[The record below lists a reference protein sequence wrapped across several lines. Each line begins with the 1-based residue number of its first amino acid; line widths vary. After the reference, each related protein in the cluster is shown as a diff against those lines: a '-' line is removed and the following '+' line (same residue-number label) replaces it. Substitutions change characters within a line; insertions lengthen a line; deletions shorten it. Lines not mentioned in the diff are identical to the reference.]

1 MRIPF
6 FYKLFIPLLF
16 SSVLLLIGM
25 SALINHNFQ
34 QGLQEYLNQEE
45 VAKTKLLA
53 ERLVKYYSEQ
63 DGWQQVT
70 ETPNV
75 WASLIREIGE
85 RPPPPRR
92 EKTPQ
97 EQEHL
102 QPNNSDF
109 ITPLSIRLSLLS
121 TDGQYLIESAIQNQ
135 SLSSDAFVH
144 KKIPVMLHNKQ
155 IATLDLLQNTQIS
168 NQLAKGFLYS
178 QSKNTFT
185 ITLAT
190 LLLTLFVAF
199 VLVKILLKPLKALHK
214 ASDAVQKGN
223 LDAQVINHGNDE
235 VSDLIH
241 SFNQLVST
249 LKQQKKIRDQ
259 WLSDIS
265 HELRTPLAVL
275 KSEIEALQDGIR
287 PMNPKYIGSL
297 HRQVENLTNLVED
310 LYALSLSDTDPHL
323 VEQNHPVDV
332 REILSAVGESYA
344 LRLSQK
350 QISIDLTKV
359 STHAVSLKINAK
371 NLQQLFSNL
380 LENSYRYTNEGGLV
394 KVSLLE
400 SHHNVIIEI
409 EDSNPGVSDEE
420 LPKLFE
426 RLYRVDKSRSRANGG
441 SGLGLSICQKIVTA
455 HSGTIRAN
463 HSKLGGIKVIITLP
477 KNP

>member
-1 MRIPF
+1 M
-6 FYKLFIPLLF
+6 
-16 SSVLLLIGM
+16 IGM

-53 ERLVKYYSEQ
+53 ERLVKYYSEEN
-63 DGWQQVT
+63 GWQQVT
-70 ETPNV
+70 ESPHV
-75 WASLIREIGE
+75 WANLLRQIGE
-85 RPPPPRR
+85 LPPPPRR
-92 EKTPQ
+92 DRPRRDRPQ
-97 EQEHL
+97 QEPENL
-102 QPNNSDF
+102 QQNNSDF
-109 ITPLSIRLSLLS
+109 ITPLSIRLSLL
-121 TDGQYLIESAIQNQ
+121 TNNGQYLIESAIQNEPH
-135 SLSSDAFVH
+135 SNHSFVH
-144 KKIPVMLHNKQ
+144 KKIPVMLQNKQ

-168 NQLAKGFLYS
+168 NKLAKAFLYS

-223 LDAQVINHGNDE
+223 LETQVNSYGNDE
-235 VSDLIH
+235 VSDLIQ

-249 LKQQKKIRDQ
+249 LKQQKIIRDQ

-310 LYALSLSDTDPHL
+310 LYALSLSDTDTHL
-323 VEQNHPVDV
+323 VEQNHPVDI
-332 REILSAVGESYA
+332 REILNSVGESYA

-350 QISIDLTKV
+350 QISIDLTEI
-359 STHAVSLKINAK
+359 SAHPVSLKINAK

-380 LENSYRYTNEGGLV
+380 LENSYRYTNKGGLV

-400 SHHNVIIEI
+400 SDHNVIIKI
-409 EDSNPGVSDEE
+409 EDSAPGVSDEE
-420 LPKLFE
+420 LPKLFQ
-426 RLYRVDKSRSRANGG
+426 RLYRVDKSRSRVNGG

-455 HSGTIRAN
+455 HSGTIHAE